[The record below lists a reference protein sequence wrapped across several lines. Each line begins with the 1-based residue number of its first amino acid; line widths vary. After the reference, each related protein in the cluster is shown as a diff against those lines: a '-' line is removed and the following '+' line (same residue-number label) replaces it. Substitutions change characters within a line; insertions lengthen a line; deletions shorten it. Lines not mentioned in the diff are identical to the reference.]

1 MSTPIRRT
9 TARLAFAGA
18 MALGSAGLLVGPA
31 IAQNAPYPPPEVDV
45 QVVTPNARIS
55 ITGSGWDR
63 ETTVE
68 ITRRGSGRATSEV
81 VTTAEVDDDGTFEA
95 PITVPED
102 AAGTEVQYVISG
114 VDEQGHPREE
124 TRALNVQLT
133 SADAAG
139 DESDDLAAPA
149 PATEDDGGAGLAL
162 LAGGAAALAGGAAV
176 ARRKVRQGS

>member
-1 MSTPIRRT
+1 MSTPIIRRT
-9 TARLAFAGA
+9 TARLAFTGA

-31 IAQNAPYPPPEVDV
+31 VAQAPYPPPEIDV
-45 QVVTPNARIS
+45 QVVTPNARIT

-63 ETTVE
+63 GATVE
-68 ITRRGSGRATSEV
+68 IRRRGPARDTSEV
-81 VTTAEVDDDGTFEA
+81 VTTAEVNDDGTFEA
-95 PITVPED
+95 PVTVPED

-114 VDEQGHPREE
+114 VDEQGNERED
-124 TRALNVQLT
+124 TRTLNVQLT
-133 SADAAG
+133 SADMAA
-139 DESDDLAAPA
+139 DDDADLAAPV